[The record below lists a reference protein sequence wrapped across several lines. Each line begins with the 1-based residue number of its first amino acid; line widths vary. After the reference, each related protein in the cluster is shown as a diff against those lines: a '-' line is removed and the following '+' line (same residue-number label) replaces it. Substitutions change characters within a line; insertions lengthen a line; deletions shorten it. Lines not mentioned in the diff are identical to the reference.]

1 MLNTV
6 IAGEARQSLAE
17 NDDRTSTQGIES
29 RDSQKRRRKWKRS
42 PGIGA
47 YIFGQ
52 QFLVASMTHVLRRSV
67 SPFLSE
73 PAVTAALLAL
83 WVLMFFAVSC
93 RTLESAE
100 PGGPPVRIDNIY
112 GGLDHQP
119 TQSEV
124 QDRERASGLGLSTAQ
139 QQRNAATVD
148 KLYEQL
154 LGKLP
159 GDPAMGQAS
168 GMR

>member
-1 MLNTV
+1 M
-6 IAGEARQSLAE
+6 
-17 NDDRTSTQGIES
+17 
-29 RDSQKRRRKWKRS
+29 
-42 PGIGA
+42 A
-47 YIFGQ
+47 Y
-52 QFLVASMTHVLRRSV
+52 VLRRSIL
-67 SPFLSE
+67 PFGSE
-73 PAVTAALLAL
+73 PAATAALVAL
-83 WVLMFFAVSC
+83 WTLMFFVVSC
-93 RTLESAE
+93 RTLASAE

>member
-1 MLNTV
+1 M
-6 IAGEARQSLAE
+6 IA
-17 NDDRTSTQGIES
+17 
-29 RDSQKRRRKWKRS
+29 RRRRALNRANRKSNGANGKDR
-42 PGIGA
+42 PGSGA
-47 YIFGQ
+47 HISRQ
-52 QFLVASMTHVLRRSV
+52 QFMVASMVYVLRRSV
-67 SPFLSE
+67 LPFDSE
-73 PAVTAALLAL
+73 PAATVALLAL
-83 WVLMFFAVSC
+83 WALMFFAVSC
-93 RTLESAE
+93 RTLASAE

-124 QDRERASGLGLSTAQ
+124 QDRERASGLGLSAAQ

-148 KLYEQL
+148 QLYEQL
-154 LGKLP
+154 LGRLP

>member
-1 MLNTV
+1 
-6 IAGEARQSLAE
+6 LA
-17 NDDRTSTQGIES
+17 
-29 RDSQKRRRKWKRS
+29 KRRREWKRS

-47 YIFGQ
+47 HISGQ
-52 QFLVASMTHVLRRSV
+52 QFLVASMAHMLRRSILPLG
-67 SPFLSE
+67 SR
-73 PAVTAALLAL
+73 PAAMVALFAL
-83 WVLMFFAVSC
+83 WMLMFFVVSC
-93 RTLESAE
+93 RTLASAE
-100 PGGPPVRIDNIY
+100 SGGPPERIGNIY

-124 QDRERASGLGLSTAQ
+124 QDRERAAGVGANTAQ

-154 LGKLP
+154 LGRLP
-159 GDPAMGQAS
+159 ADPAMGRAS

>member
-1 MLNTV
+1 M
-6 IAGEARQSLAE
+6 
-17 NDDRTSTQGIES
+17 
-29 RDSQKRRRKWKRS
+29 
-42 PGIGA
+42 A
-47 YIFGQ
+47 Y
-52 QFLVASMTHVLRRSV
+52 VLRRSRL
-67 SPFLSE
+67 PFGRE
-73 PAVTAALLAL
+73 PAATAAPLVL
-83 WVLMFFAVSC
+83 WTLMFFAVSC
-93 RTLESAE
+93 RTLASAE

-154 LGKLP
+154 LGRLP
-159 GDPAMGQAS
+159 TDAAMGQGS

>member
-1 MLNTV
+1 MV
-6 IAGEARQSLAE
+6 
-17 NDDRTSTQGIES
+17 
-29 RDSQKRRRKWKRS
+29 
-42 PGIGA
+42 
-47 YIFGQ
+47 Y
-52 QFLVASMTHVLRRSV
+52 VLRRSV
-67 SPFLSE
+67 LPFDSE
-73 PAVTAALLAL
+73 PAATVALLAL
-83 WVLMFFAVSC
+83 WALMFFAVSC
-93 RTLESAE
+93 RTLASAE

-124 QDRERASGLGLSTAQ
+124 QDRERASGLGLSAAQ

-148 KLYEQL
+148 QLYEQL
-154 LGKLP
+154 LGRLP

>member
-1 MLNTV
+1 MVALRRGALNRA
-6 IAGEARQSLAE
+6 IRKSNRANRK
-17 NDDRTSTQGIES
+17 DRL
-29 RDSQKRRRKWKRS
+29 DS
-42 PGIGA
+42 GA
-47 YIFGQ
+47 HISDQ
-52 QFLVASMTHVLRRSV
+52 QFMVASMAYVLRRSI
-67 SPFLSE
+67 SPFGSE
-73 PAVTAALLAL
+73 PAATAALLAL
-83 WVLMFFAVSC
+83 WTLMFFAVSC
-93 RTLESAE
+93 RTLASAE

-154 LGKLP
+154 LGRRP
-159 GDPAMGQAS
+159 ADPAMGQAS

>member
-1 MLNTV
+1 M
-6 IAGEARQSLAE
+6 IA
-17 NDDRTSTQGIES
+17 
-29 RDSQKRRRKWKRS
+29 RRRGALNRANRKSNGANGKDC
-42 PGIGA
+42 PGSGTHIS
-47 YIFGQ
+47 GQ
-52 QFLVASMTHVLRRSV
+52 QFMVTSMAYVLRRSI
-67 SPFLSE
+67 SPFGNQ
-73 PAVTAALLAL
+73 PTTAAALLAL
-83 WVLMFFAVSC
+83 WTLMFFAVSC
-93 RTLESAE
+93 LTLASAE

-154 LGKLP
+154 LGRLP

>member
-1 MLNTV
+1 MVALRRGALNRA
-6 IAGEARQSLAE
+6 IRKSNRANRK
-17 NDDRTSTQGIES
+17 DR
-29 RDSQKRRRKWKRS
+29 
-42 PGIGA
+42 PGSGPHISD
-47 YIFGQ
+47 Q
-52 QFLVASMTHVLRRSV
+52 HFLVASMAYVLRRSI
-67 SPFLSE
+67 SPFGSE
-73 PAVTAALLAL
+73 PAATAALLAL
-83 WVLMFFAVSC
+83 WTLMFFAVSC
-93 RTLESAE
+93 RTLASAE

-154 LGKLP
+154 LGRRP
-159 GDPAMGQAS
+159 ADPAMGQAS

>member
-1 MLNTV
+1 M
-6 IAGEARQSLAE
+6 
-17 NDDRTSTQGIES
+17 
-29 RDSQKRRRKWKRS
+29 
-42 PGIGA
+42 A
-47 YIFGQ
+47 Y
-52 QFLVASMTHVLRRSV
+52 VLRRSIL
-67 SPFLSE
+67 PIQSE
-73 PAVTAALLAL
+73 PAATVALLVL
-83 WVLMFFAVSC
+83 WTLIFFAVSC
-93 RTLESAE
+93 HTLASAE

-124 QDRERASGLGLSTAQ
+124 QARERASGLGLSTAQ

-154 LGKLP
+154 LGKPP
-159 GDPAMGQAS
+159 GNPAMGQAS